1 MIRPLAD
8 VPAISMC
15 IQAICHRNIHLSKRA
30 PRMNESR
37 GSKRT
42 KTKQKKEMNSQH
54 SSSSDHSWPR
64 HISAVSW
71 TGHCDVFQN
80 FKHTRDNFRGGGKIY
95 QIFGKN
101 KQTNTNPRCF
111 ALSKSLTVLSLWI
124 VHPGSAI
131 WTMQLECTLFC
142 EPLVVETCKKEGLT
156 H

>member
-8 VPAISMC
+8 APAISMC

-101 KQTNTNPRCF
+101 KQTPILVALLYLNPLLSCHCGLFTQAVLSGQCSLNALCF
-111 ALSKSLTVLSLWI
+111 ASPSW
-124 VHPGSAI
+124 
-131 WTMQLECTLFC
+131 
-142 EPLVVETCKKEGLT
+142 
-156 H
+156 